1 MAMRACPAPA
11 RDPRV
16 FRSAASTSRVVT
28 SQCGVT
34 RWGTPLV
41 APIAR
46 AGTSRRQVATFAS
59 DTSSDKS
66 RANRHVSDP
75 PAGADQARAKSNI
88 SRAKGGG
95 DIRASRL
102 HQIKACS
109 VWRTPDAKAKAMRAE
124 ASRREGNAGADD
136 GKSNADESGADE
148 GKSNSGESS
157 KAPPSSDRPDEK
169 TRPRRARST
178 QQTVGAHSKQSKQ
191 NSSKDPFAS
200 LPKGAL
206 AADVEKELGRCVRE
220 LLRIEA
226 MRNRL
231 CEETIAQELRRDT
244 PDDVFS
250 KDFGKKSLA
259 GNFRDTSTTG
269 GTGEDTSGFQFK
281 TKLAVALG
289 YARGE
294 KDDGVSELARNVTR
308 GQAARRAFVTH
319 NVGIAASVANDFWG
333 KITPND
339 RGLLTRDELVLDGCV
354 FPIYHIPK
362 TECPHETDIFF
373 FISRCAGLARAADR
387 FDPDRG
393 YKFSTYSFFWVR
405 KAVVD
410 GVNECGRTIRLPK
423 YLFEKMRESRKVHN
437 ELTNQL
443 GRPPTD
449 EELAKSSSVD
459 VERVREWRGWYQNPL
474 SLDQN
479 APGVSMDGM
488 GAGETLSDVVS
499 VDGATQAQDELVSIS
514 HSTHSAD

>member
-34 RWGTPLV
+34 RWVTPLV

-281 TKLAVALG
+281 KKLAVALG

-362 TECPHETDIFF
+362 TECPYETDIFF

-514 HSTHSAD
+514 HSED